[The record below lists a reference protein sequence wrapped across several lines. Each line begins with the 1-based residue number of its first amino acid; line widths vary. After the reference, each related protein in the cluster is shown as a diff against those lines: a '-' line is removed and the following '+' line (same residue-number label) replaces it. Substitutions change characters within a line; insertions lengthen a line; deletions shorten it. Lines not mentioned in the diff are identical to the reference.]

1 MQGEKKKSSKAKMNW
16 NFDICL
22 NNPLAMAIIIKD
34 DVVQEMLLL
43 KFCTLP
49 LWKTD
54 YQNHI

>member
-1 MQGEKKKSSKAKMNW
+1 MNW